1 MLVHLAGGRDD
12 LGRVYLIK
20 KYEKNTKYS
29 KFFSIISFS
38 WQQQKQFHGDISSTP
53 FLVRP
58 QEHDCPWFKRL
69 LFLKFLLLTHDDDDN
84 EDDDDDD
91 E

>member
-38 WQQQKQFHGDISSTP
+38 WQQQK
-53 FLVRP
+53 
-58 QEHDCPWFKRL
+58 
-69 LFLKFLLLTHDDDDN
+69 
-84 EDDDDDD
+84 
-91 E
+91 

>member
-58 QEHDCPWFKRL
+58 WFKRL